1 MIPIHFAFVPV
12 RAGLSVA
19 SLVVAGKRRRRGPV
33 FSDHDVIPE
42 KMKTDGSPTTP
53 ITDISAWED
62 RYVYCPL
69 TLRRLD
75 KNQRVI
81 DTLEIPDAV
90 ATKVER
96 EIKIAST
103 EIVGADGE
111 VFERINRGTYKVEFT
126 FGIIAVENGQIV
138 DRYPEEGMR
147 SLIAFLDAGTEL
159 EVSSRFLDIFGIDRI
174 VIEKY
179 STAQNTQSNYQTF
192 SVEAEHDVII
202 DVANASY

>member
-19 SLVVAGKRRRRGPV
+19 SLVVAGKRRRRGTS
-33 FSDHDVIPE
+33 FSDHDSLP
-42 KMKTDGSPTTP
+42 KMEPDGSLTPP

-111 VFERINRGTYKVEFT
+111 VFERINRGTYKIEFT

-138 DRYPEEGMR
+138 DKYPEEGMR